1 MIDSINT
8 NISTNINTNISNDQ
22 NSSDIRKSLQNAR
35 EEIKNNSLGKLDRL
49 DIPTVSDGAT
59 LNISNLSATNN
70 QLSSN
75 LEGQNKAISAT
86 QTADRSLNFQ
96 KDLVSSIK
104 SQFELGNQLNND
116 ISQNNTNQLEEAKD
130 NINNLIN
137 TFGQVSDGTIVADK
151 SLLKPTTPDGT
162 VYIETSDQQY
172 SIDQKNGAKALNGIN
187 QVQQNINFDDR
198 SVEQNLNT
206 LDMIDGQLSQL
217 QGKYKNVH
225 NNLINDAQQTL
236 SQENQNN
243 FEKGELKNVN
253 FGRESSDFSKLNLTA
268 IQGSLIGSQANATLE
283 NNMRLL
289 V

>member
-8 NISTNINTNISNDQ
+8 NISNNQ

-59 LNISNLSATNN
+59 LNISNLSVTNN

-104 SQFELGNQLNND
+104 SQFKLGNQLNND
-116 ISQNNTNQLEEAKD
+116 ISQNNTNQLEEVKD

-236 SQENQNN
+236 SQENQNI

>member
-8 NISTNINTNISNDQ
+8 NISTNISNDQ

-59 LNISNLSATNN
+59 LNINNLSATNN

-116 ISQNNTNQLEEAKD
+116 ISQNNTNQLEEVKD

-236 SQENQNN
+236 SQENQNI